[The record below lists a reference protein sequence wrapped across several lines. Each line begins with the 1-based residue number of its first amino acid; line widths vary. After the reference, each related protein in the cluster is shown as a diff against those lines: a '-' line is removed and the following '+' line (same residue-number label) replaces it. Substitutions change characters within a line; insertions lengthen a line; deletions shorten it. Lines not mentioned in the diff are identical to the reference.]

1 MLNIDTPYMIEKR
14 QKIAKLNKSHDAK
27 RWYGLDELLAC
38 FERAMRM
45 EDKVLV
51 GRIFLN
57 SKARSYELPP
67 SYNMV
72 PIATPSGREKL
83 YVGVIKPA
91 SPNVIEHCMSNAFT
105 RYESYIKL
113 LDASLSDKT
122 TFANRQ
128 TIRRMSRVQFDKYAS
143 EFDNKRCTARDF
155 IHNVHNDAMITLGS
169 PFETHPF
176 EVQAVTRALF
186 QTSITKGKDSKDFID
201 LLKFAVEFDW
211 VEKLNF
217 ITGTE
222 LFECVTLLQD
232 MERLIDV
239 LEDPKVFRSGTY
251 PSRAVPVGLGTRDIA
266 AVNHFYID
274 RYHQKADALLGAR
287 QLMWM
292 YAFYWMTQ
300 AARLGLIQDKPA
312 SSSSASSGNE
322 SAPLDELIPR
332 HQARTRTKLRGKQR
346 QR

>member
-1 MLNIDTPYMIEKR
+1 MFSDAPYMIEKR
-14 QKIAKLNKSHDAK
+14 QRIAKLKSNAHDAK

-38 FERAMRM
+38 FERATCM
-45 EDKVLV
+45 EDKVLEA
-51 GRIFLN
+51 RILLN
-57 SKARSYELPP
+57 SKVRPNEPYELPP
-67 SYNMV
+67 SYNMM
-72 PIATPSGREKL
+72 PIATSSGSQKL
-83 YVGVIKPA
+83 CLGVIEPA
-91 SPNVIEHCMSNAFT
+91 SPDVNEYCTSNAFT
-105 RYESYIKL
+105 RYKSYIKL

-217 ITGTE
+217 ITGTRCNAAGHGA
-222 LFECVTLLQD
+222 FD
-232 MERLIDV
+232 R
-239 LEDPKVFRSGTY
+239 RSRGSQGLPIRY
-251 PSRAVPVGLGTRDIA
+251 VPLSRG
-266 AVNHFYID
+266 
-274 RYHQKADALLGAR
+274 
-287 QLMWM
+287 
-292 YAFYWMTQ
+292 
-300 AARLGLIQDKPA
+300 
-312 SSSSASSGNE
+312 SC
-322 SAPLDELIPR
+322 
-332 HQARTRTKLRGKQR
+332 RTRHT
-346 QR
+346 